1 MSYVSLHASTVCI
14 FSLFTLVFLEVC
26 QFYRSLKNNCFIDF
40 SLCFPLLNF
49 VDYFSYIYY
58 FFPSACFQF
67 ALILGSRSGRL
78 NYWCETFLSF
88 LMHTFHAIKFSLST
102 ALIVSHKYWYIFIF
116 IQFSFF
122 FLSSLETF
130 SFIYVLLCC
139 LDSKCVYFPVMFPLL
154 ISNLMWLENALYDL
168 RSLKF
173 VEISL
178 DTSDIK
184 CVRFSFPH
192 RNQFPNFPDNY

>member
-78 NYWCETFLSF
+78 NY
-88 LMHTFHAIKFSLST
+88 
-102 ALIVSHKYWYIFIF
+102 
-116 IQFSFF
+116 
-122 FLSSLETF
+122 
-130 SFIYVLLCC
+130 
-139 LDSKCVYFPVMFPLL
+139 
-154 ISNLMWLENALYDL
+154 
-168 RSLKF
+168 
-173 VEISL
+173 
-178 DTSDIK
+178 
-184 CVRFSFPH
+184 
-192 RNQFPNFPDNY
+192 